1 MSTKKKQTT
10 PEEIEIPAEEAEIS
24 PEVLE
29 GLQTQLEEALA
40 QAAEFKDGWQRA
52 VADFQNYRR
61 RVEREQADTYQS
73 AAGNVIKRYL
83 PVLDDL
89 ERALTARPADLAWAD
104 GIELIYRKLQ
114 STLGAEGVKRI
125 ETEGQ
130 LFDPNFHEAISHE
143 PSDDHQSGQII
154 GVIQQGY
161 MLGERIIRPA
171 LVRVAQ

>member
-114 STLGAEGVKRI
+114 STLDAEGVKRI